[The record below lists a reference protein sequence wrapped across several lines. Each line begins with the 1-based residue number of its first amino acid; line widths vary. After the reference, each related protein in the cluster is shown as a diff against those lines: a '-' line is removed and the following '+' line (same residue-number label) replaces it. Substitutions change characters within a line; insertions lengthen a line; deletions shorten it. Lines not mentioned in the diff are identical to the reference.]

1 MAGSTHQLKQLLID
15 DCAAAGR
22 FRSAQR
28 GTSGMIEGLAA
39 CFTGLEDPRETRRC
53 DHQLIDI
60 LVIAV
65 CAVIACA
72 ESWEAI
78 ELYGRSKQAWLETFL
93 ALPNGIPSHDTYRR
107 VFMLLDPDAF
117 EACFSRWAQSLAV
130 GVECEVVA
138 VDGKAVRRS
147 GSRRHDHGPLHL
159 VSAWASEQGLVLGQR
174 AVDGKS
180 NEITAIPELLDT
192 LRLEGRIVTL
202 DAMGCQKEIA
212 ERIRAKGADYLLVLK
227 ANHVRAFEAVR
238 EPFERACFGRG
249 SGGRPVF
256 DAFDESHGRL
266 VRRRAFVSSA
276 VGELGSLR
284 DWPDLRTVLAVETIR
299 GVHGTGKAEAEIR
312 YFLTSCGDDPAVLV
326 RAIRRH
332 WSIEN
337 ALHWVLD
344 VTFREDDSRVRDIP
358 VDLAPLMRDDPE
370 TSSLGY
376 SESLLSLGQ
385 VGGKQTGIG
394 FALSTPILYFNGDL
408 VRRAGGDPGAL
419 PDTWEGVAA
428 LARAIHG
435 SAENVSG
442 MYFDWA
448 ITGNWAWQAL
458 VFSH

>member
-1 MAGSTHQLKQLLID
+1 
-15 DCAAAGR
+15 
-22 FRSAQR
+22 
-28 GTSGMIEGLAA
+28 MIERLAA

-72 ESWEAI
+72 ESWEDI

-93 ALPNGIPSHDTYRR
+93 ALPNGIPSHDTFRR

-117 EACFSRWAQSLAV
+117 EACFSRWAQSLA
-130 GVECEVVA
+130 GEAGREVVA

-159 VSAWASEQGLVLGQR
+159 VSAWASAQGLVLGQR

-192 LRLEGRIVTL
+192 LRLEGCIVTL

-227 ANHVRAFEAVR
+227 ANHGRAFEAVR
-238 EPFERACFGRG
+238 EHFERTCFGLG

-266 VRRRAFVSSA
+266 VRRRAFVDPAAKDLEPLRSWPELSA
-276 VGELGSLR
+276 
-284 DWPDLRTVLAVETIR
+284 VLAVETVR
-299 GVHGTGKAEAEIR
+299 GVTGSGKVETEIR

-326 RAIRRH
+326 QAIRRH
-332 WSIEN
+332 WSVEN

-344 VTFREDDSRVRDIP
+344 VTFREDLSRVRHGHAP
-358 VDLAPLMRDDPE
+358 ENLAILRHFALNLLRQDRAVRGSVATKRLRAALND
-370 TSSLGY
+370 TYLR
-376 SESLLSLGQ
+376 SLLDG
-385 VGGKQTGIG
+385 
-394 FALSTPILYFNGDL
+394 LS
-408 VRRAGGDPGAL
+408 V
-419 PDTWEGVAA
+419 
-428 LARAIHG
+428 
-435 SAENVSG
+435 
-442 MYFDWA
+442 
-448 ITGNWAWQAL
+448 
-458 VFSH
+458 